1 MMGGHLLSSIS
12 VVFICCSML
21 HQHFA
26 LQPFDLAAQL
36 VWSSAAIQNVFETQ
50 YSDQQYC

>member
-1 MMGGHLLSSIS
+1 MMDERLLSSIS
-12 VVFICCSML
+12 VVFICCSIL

-26 LQPFDLAAQL
+26 LQPFDLAALL

-50 YSDQQYC
+50 YSDQQCC